1 MSAGNQKELVSPLN
15 MAMETAML
23 AAHEPC
29 LALSHMQEYD
39 TVKKNNEASGFIT
52 KDQVD
57 TLFE

>member
-1 MSAGNQKELVSPLN
+1 

-29 LALSHMQEYD
+29 LALPYMQEY
-39 TVKKNNEASGFIT
+39 EARGFIT
-52 KDQVD
+52 KNQVD